1 VMRRQFVEI
10 GMLRDG
16 LVEPE
21 AEILET
27 QVRGDE
33 AVAKR
38 RAQIAVLY
46 DMLTMEQ
53 AEKVRMRDRARHI
66 GSSVKATELCERQ
79 ILQRQ
84 MAELEEKLR
93 LEKAKER
100 LYTEADLAEKMWD
113 AELWRRA
120 AESELDEIEGWM
132 KARHPAL
139 LKQYWRERG
148 SPVSLSAFGGTSQ
161 PLRPEERAGMG
172 ETTPTK
178 VQRPDSMAATGKTRR
193 RFSEESRE
201 LVV

>member
-1 VMRRQFVEI
+1 
-10 GMLRDG
+10 
-16 LVEPE
+16 
-21 AEILET
+21 
-27 QVRGDE
+27 
-33 AVAKR
+33 
-38 RAQIAVLY
+38 
-46 DMLTMEQ
+46 MEQ
-53 AEKVRMRDRARHI
+53 AEKVRMRDRARDV
-66 GSSVKATELCERQ
+66 GNSARATELCERQ

-100 LYTEADLAEKMWD
+100 LYTEADLAEKMSD

-132 KARHPAL
+132 KVRHPAL
-139 LKQYWRERG
+139 LKQYWRDRG

-178 VQRPDSMAATGKTRR
+178 VQRPDSMAATGSELTARQRKRQAQDKRR
-193 RFSEESRE
+193 RQDLMRRGQWSQLAREDSE
-201 LVV
+201 VAQ